1 MTSELPELDVSGV
14 DQVFKDVILVVALG
28 GIMGVNTLAATS
40 STVPFFRPNW
50 TNRKHRSKEMF

>member
-1 MTSELPELDVSGV
+1 
-14 DQVFKDVILVVALG
+14 
-28 GIMGVNTLAATS
+28 MGVNTLAAAS